1 LNKPGRK
8 NVYTGR
14 DILRLRQILSVN
26 LITGEENVLEDTL
39 KPDANKLHHIVRF
52 LKRKKLL
59 FGIILIVI
67 AALAGYFIVKSHKS
81 ASENYL
87 TYNVKRNTVASTIS
101 ASGTI
106 EPVSTVSLSFKNSEI
121 IKDIYVKVG
130 DHVSAGQLLA
140 EQYTD
145 NLDASVIQATAS
157 LKGNTAKL
165 QLLRNGSTQ
174 EDLDKAAMDVKMAQA
189 SYDLAKTTLDRYQ
202 QLYQEG
208 AISQADLDQYNSGL
222 ISAEGKLKQAE
233 NTLKSLQ
240 DGNRPEDIE
249 AAAAQV
255 DSSSAQ
261 LKLAQ
266 NDLAGA
272 KMYCSIDGI
281 VSEVNGAV
289 GQRATANNNSTSGG
303 GFMTVIS
310 EALQLKSQV
319 NEADIG
325 KAAVG
330 QKVEFTLNSY
340 PNKTFTGKV
349 SSIAPQATTVSN
361 VQLYDVYI
369 QPDQNYTEMKAGMPA
384 NVIIVID
391 RHENALAIPKGA
403 VTYAASYL
411 SKMRQAGTPAAEGTG
426 GTSSTGGSQRQNRQ
440 STGGGSD
447 GSNNADSSSAPANSA
462 ASNQEQQAM
471 VLVMNS
477 SGVPSP
483 KHVVLGLS
491 DLSNYE
497 VVDGLNEGD
506 TIVIGSLDQSAATGT
521 QGAQSNQRSN
531 GPMMIG
537 APAGGGVRRN

>member
-1 LNKPGRK
+1 M
-8 NVYTGR
+8 
-14 DILRLRQILSVN
+14 
-26 LITGEENVLEDTL
+26 EDTL
-39 KPDANKLHHIVRF
+39 KPDANKLNYLVGF

-67 AALAGYFIVKSHKS
+67 AALAGYFIVKSHKNVS
-81 ASENYL
+81 GNYL
-87 TYNVKRNTVASTIS
+87 TDTVKKGTVTTTIS

-130 DHVSAGQLLA
+130 DHVTAGQLLA

-165 QLLRNGSTQ
+165 QLLQNGSTQ
-174 EDLDKAAMDVKMAQA
+174 EDLDKAATDVKMAQA

-202 QLYQEG
+202 QLYEGG
-208 AISQADLDQYNSGL
+208 AISKADLDKYNSDL
-222 ISAEGKLKQAE
+222 INAEGKLKQAE
-233 NTLKSLQ
+233 NSLKSLQ
-240 DGNRPEDIE
+240 AGNRPEDIE

-281 VSEVNGAV
+281 VSEINGAV

-330 QKVEFTLNSY
+330 QTVEFTLNSY

-369 QPDQNYTEMKAGMPA
+369 QPDQNYVEMKAGMPT
-384 NVIIVID
+384 NVTIIID
-391 RHENALAIPKGA
+391 RHENTLTIPKGA
-403 VTYAASYL
+403 VSYAASYL
-411 SKMRQAGTPAAEGTG
+411 SKMRQAGAPVTEGTG
-426 GTSSTGGSQRQNRQ
+426 GANGTGGIQRQNRQ
-440 STGGGSD
+440 SAGAGSNASNNN
-447 GSNNADSSSAPANSA
+447 GSNNTDASSSPASY
-462 ASNQEQQAM
+462 QEQQAT
-471 VLVMNS
+471 VLVMNG
-477 SGVPSP
+477 SGTPSP
-483 KHVVLGLS
+483 KRVVLGLS

-497 VVDGLNEGD
+497 VVNGLNEGD
-506 TIVIGSLDQSAATGT
+506 TIVIGSLDQSAATNT
-521 QGAQSNQRSN
+521 QGNQSSQRSN
-531 GPMMIG
+531 NPMTMG
-537 APAGGGVRRN
+537 APRVQVTGGGARRN